1 MKKVFSVSFLLFI
14 LIACS
19 TSEKNADIPKF
30 IQVQSKGLST
40 SKVEVKVEG
49 STVHSNIFD
58 YGSEIEFVLKDIEGL
73 TESNGKRY
81 PGMSLTVMNTEKD
94 TLFFLEDMYADL
106 NGTNKFPLTMFAKLI
121 AANPIHSNTP
131 LLGKIHVWDKKGTGT
146 MDLDFSFTTK
156 PNATIQAKAK
166 KLTYKELYLFST
178 KENKVIP
185 RKTFPI
191 DDNVMF
197 IIEGLE
203 GFKVENDRIYPALQ
217 IQVKNENNQVV
228 LDEENLFKGYA
239 ADGVDP
245 ADLKERIYFNI
256 NTVGT
261 SYKELK
267 VHAVLVDLKS
277 EAALVIDAELFK
289 AEK

>member
-1 MKKVFSVSFLLFI
+1 M
-14 LIACS
+14 
-19 TSEKNADIPKF
+19 
-30 IQVQSKGLST
+30 
-40 SKVEVKVEG
+40 
-49 STVHSNIFD
+49 
-58 YGSEIEFVLKDIEGL
+58 KDIEGL

-277 EAALVIDAELFK
+277 EAALMIDAELFK